1 MASTP
6 PAHRARIEALATG
19 LNSAGIHLVRRLRQA
34 DVALGI
40 TPSRLSALSVVVFGG
55 PSTLAALAAA
65 EQVTPPTMTR
75 LVAALEADGLV
86 TRRPDPTDRRA
97 ITIEATAKGRRVMER
112 GRGLRVERLIEQLE
126 GLAPRD
132 LDTLERAVE
141 VLRRLEE

>member
-6 PAHRARIEALATG
+6 ETRDRIDALAMG

-34 DVALGI
+34 DVVLGI
-40 TPSRLSALSVVVFGG
+40 TPARLSALSVVVFGG
-55 PSTLAALAAA
+55 PTTLAGLAAA

-86 TRRPDPTDRRA
+86 TRRPDLDDRRA
-97 ITIEATAKGRRVMER
+97 ITIEATPKGKRVMER
-112 GRGLRVERLIEQLE
+112 GRRLRVERLTAQLNE
-126 GLAPRD
+126 LPARD
-132 LDTLERAVE
+132 LETLERAVE

>member
-1 MASTP
+1 VASTP
-6 PAHRARIEALATG
+6 ETRNRIDALAMS

-55 PSTLAALAAA
+55 PTTLAGLAAA

-86 TRRPDPTDRRA
+86 TRRPDPDDRRA
-97 ITIEATAKGRRVMER
+97 ITIEATLKGKRVMER
-112 GRGLRVERLIEQLE
+112 GRRLRVERLIAQLE
-126 GLAPRD
+126 ELPARD
-132 LDTLERAVE
+132 IETLERAVE